1 MSGSS
6 PSRASAGEMASCA
19 ARASAEASEQEAE
32 GKARSFLW
40 FAGMRELM
48 AELYARSDGQ
58 RYGMTEAQFAEILGE
73 IARKYLRADADARA
87 GRALLMSL
95 RVEELALARACAS
108 GSEKAWECFLLRYR
122 EKLYDAGRAIAR
134 DDATGREL
142 ADALYAD
149 LYGTKVRSGERVSK
163 LASYTGRGS
172 LEGWLRTVLAQEFV
186 NCYRRQRRL
195 VSLEEKEEEQGAQ
208 FAAPA
213 QEAAGHV
220 DPRLEAATAE
230 ALGALSAEERFIL
243 SAYFLDGSTL
253 AQIARLLHVHES
265 TISRRVEKIAAA
277 VRKRVRS
284 GLEARGMSRAQAEE
298 AMEADVRDLSID
310 VRAHLKAATR
320 MVPAAGD
327 GGSATQEMPA
337 AAFSGEHKPAGTG
350 ISAANTQDSGADTR
364 RRL

>member
-6 PSRASAGEMASCA
+6 PSRASAEEMASRA
-19 ARASAEASEQEAE
+19 ARASAASEQEAE
-32 GKARSFLW
+32 GNARSFPW

-48 AELYARSDGQ
+48 AELYTRSDGQ

-73 IARKYLRADADARA
+73 IARRYLRADADARA

-95 RVEELALARACAS
+95 RVEELALARACAA
-108 GSEKAWECFLLRYR
+108 GSEAAWECFLLRYR

-142 ADALYAD
+142 ADALYAE

-186 NCYRRQRRL
+186 NRYRSQRRL
-195 VSLEEKEEEQGAQ
+195 VSLEEREEEQGAQ

-230 ALGALSAEERFIL
+230 ALGALSPEERFIL

-298 AMEADVRDLSID
+298 AMEADVRDLSLD
-310 VRAHLKAATR
+310 VRAHLEAATR
-320 MVPAAGD
+320 MIPAAGD
-327 GGSATQEMPA
+327 GGSATQEVPT